1 MTRICVFAGSS
12 PGRLDDYAVAA
23 RALGQA
29 LLARRATLVYGG
41 AQIGLMGILADTVLA
56 GGGEVI
62 GVIPRHLAAKEVA
75 HQGLTQLRVVAS
87 MHERKMQMSELS
99 DGVVALPGGL
109 GTLEEL
115 FEMLTWGQLGLHR
128 KPCGLLNVSDYFDRL
143 VMFLDDAV
151 TQRFVRPEH
160 RAMLLS
166 HSDPEK
172 LLSTMAAYRAPE
184 SEKWLD
190 ETAT

>member
-1 MTRICVFAGSS
+1 MRRICVFAGSS
-12 PGRLDDYAVAA
+12 AGRLDDYGEAA
-23 RALGQA
+23 RALGEA
-29 LLARRATLVYGG
+29 LVARRTTLVYGG

-62 GVIPRHLAAKEVA
+62 GVIPGHLAVKEVA
-75 HQGLTQLRVVAS
+75 HRGLTDLRVVPS

-99 DGVVALPGGL
+99 DGVIALPGGL

-115 FEMLTWGQLGLHR
+115 FEMLTWAQLGLHG
-128 KPCGLLNVSDYFDRL
+128 KPCGLLNAAGYFDRL
-143 VMFLDDAV
+143 LAFLDDTV

-166 HSDPEK
+166 HADPEG
-172 LLSTMAAYRAPE
+172 LLRSMAAYQAPAT
-184 SEKWLD
+184 EKWLD
-190 ETAT
+190 PAST